1 MQEDYIAFDDEQPIK
16 IKIGDVMTI
25 FVDESTEIE
34 VEVREIKK
42 KVN

>member
-1 MQEDYIAFDDEQPIK
+1 MEEQFISFDDETPVSIK
-16 IKIGDVMTI
+16 VGDVMTI

-34 VEVREIKK
+34 VVVREIKK